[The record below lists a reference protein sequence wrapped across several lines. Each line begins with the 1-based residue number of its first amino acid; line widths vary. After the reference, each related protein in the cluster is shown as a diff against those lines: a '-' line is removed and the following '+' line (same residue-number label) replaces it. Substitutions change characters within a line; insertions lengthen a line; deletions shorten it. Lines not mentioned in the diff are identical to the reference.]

1 MRDDI
6 KEDRINNI
14 NQKMQDL
21 RLRLVNKVDAVLE

>member
-14 NQKMQDL
+14 NRKTQDL
-21 RLRLVNKVDAVLE
+21 RIKLINKVDAVLG